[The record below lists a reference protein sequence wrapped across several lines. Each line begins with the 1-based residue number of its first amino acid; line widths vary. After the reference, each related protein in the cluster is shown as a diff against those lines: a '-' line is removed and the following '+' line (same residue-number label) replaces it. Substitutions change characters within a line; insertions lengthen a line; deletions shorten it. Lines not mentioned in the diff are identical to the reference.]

1 MIRTAPKICAGR
13 LDPPFVNLVIVNR
26 FGKQEAEGREIRQA
40 IETAILLERARV
52 TWASWEAFAG
62 GEAEYRPCSLEAV
75 LSWRSG
81 VAARDRAGP
90 RLVSSIH
97 NLKISKPPPH

>member
-13 LDPPFVNLVIVNR
+13 F
-26 FGKQEAEGREIRQA
+26 EAGGQEIRQA
-40 IETAILLERARV
+40 IETAILLGRARV

-62 GEAEYRPCSLEAV
+62 GEAGSLPCSLEAV

-81 VAARDRAGP
+81 VVARDRAGP
-90 RLVSSIH
+90 RLVSSVH
-97 NLKISKPPPH
+97 NLNISKPPPH